1 MKHKKIIAFLFSVVF
16 LLSGC
21 EKLPAK
27 EDLTYTDTL
36 YDTVIDI
43 QILDPVEPDVMDG
56 LKKLCKKY
64 DTLFSKT
71 DENSDIYRINTAAGA
86 PVEVSEDTLMLLKK
100 SIYYGDLS
108 GGLFDVTIG
117 TVSGL
122 WDFKSDEPSVP
133 SQDAL
138 SAAVSHVNYKNIII
152 EGNTVRLA
160 DPNALL
166 DVGAIAKGYIA
177 DRIKD
182 YLKENSVRHAV
193 INLGG
198 NVLTLGTKT
207 DGSKY
212 NIGIQRPFD
221 ETGAAITSVK
231 IADQSV
237 VTTGIYQRYFEVDGK
252 KYHHVLTP
260 STGRPCE
267 NSLYSV
273 SIITDSSLTADALST
288 TCYLMGFDK
297 GMKLINQL
305 DNVDAIFITDDEKL
319 HYSDNFLK

>member
-1 MKHKKIIAFLFSVVF
+1 MKHKKIIAFLSAAAF

-21 EKLPAK
+21 ENLPSK

-43 QILDPVEPDVMDG
+43 QILDPVEQDIMDG
-56 LKKLCKKY
+56 LKKLCRKY
-64 DTLFSKT
+64 DILFSKT
-71 DENSDIYRINTAAGA
+71 DENSDIFRINTAGGA
-86 PVEVSEDTLMLLKK
+86 PVEVSEDTLTLLKK

-117 TVSGL
+117 TVSSL
-122 WDFKSDEPSVP
+122 WDFKTDTPSVP
-133 SQDAL
+133 SKEAL
-138 SAAVSHVNYKNIII
+138 SSAVSHVNYKNIII
-152 EGNTVRLA
+152 EGNTVRLT
-160 DPNALL
+160 DPNAVL

-177 DRIKD
+177 DRVKD
-182 YLKENSVRHAV
+182 YLKENGVRHAV
-193 INLGG
+193 ISLGG

-221 ETGAAITSVK
+221 KTGSAVTSVK

-237 VTTGIYQRYFEVDGK
+237 VTTGIYQRYFEIDGK

-260 STGRPCE
+260 STGQPCE

-288 TCYLMGFDK
+288 ICYLMGPKK
-297 GMKLINQL
+297 GMKLVNQL
-305 DNVDAIFITDDEKL
+305 DNVDAIFITNDGKL